1 MLPVVVLQRTNIKN
15 KSLPGLI
22 EKALFRKLEKNQATP
37 FNFFTALMIFGI
49 TSNASPTMP

>member
-22 EKALFRKLEKNQATP
+22 EKALFIMLEKNQATP
-37 FNFFTALMIFGI
+37 FNFFTAFIIFGI